1 MRNAETVDTVHTHT
15 HTHTICSNERNVE
28 KPQFSKINCSIFGN
42 EKIKYD
48 IKKSSKI
55 SL

>member
-1 MRNAETVDTVHTHT
+1 MRNTETVDTVD
-15 HTHTICSNERNVE
+15 THTICSNERNVE